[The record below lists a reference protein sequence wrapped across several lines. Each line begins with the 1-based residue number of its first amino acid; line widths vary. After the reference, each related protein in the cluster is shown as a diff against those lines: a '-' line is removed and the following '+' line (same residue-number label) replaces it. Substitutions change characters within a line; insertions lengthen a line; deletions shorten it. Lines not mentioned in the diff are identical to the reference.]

1 MESGYWIIPVT
12 QCLAIEPQMNS
23 RFHLR
28 PDFGNSAIPGICS
41 SEDTLERNCSSDD
54 RTVTSNSN
62 STRDWAA
69 KPTCQ
74 RERTMKGTH
83 Q

>member
-1 MESGYWIIPVT
+1 MESGYEIIPVT
-12 QCLAIEPQMNS
+12 QCLAIEPQINS

-28 PDFGNSAIPGICS
+28 PDFDNNAFAGICS
-41 SEDTLERNCSSDD
+41 NEDTLERNCPSED

-69 KPTCQ
+69 TPTCQ
-74 RERTMKGTH
+74 LRG
-83 Q
+83 